1 MKNLRERSSTEHSE
15 RSERQASARTPK
27 APESTVRATFGLT
40 LDRLGNQALLSLL
53 RSGRLQRMAR
63 VSQPGDEYE
72 READRAAEQVMRM
85 PEPRIQP
92 ACACGGGCRKCRNE
106 QQGRDQES
114 FQTKRVQASDAA
126 QISVPPIVHEVLRSP
141 GQSLDPA
148 TRAFMEP
155 RFGRDFSR
163 VRTHSGAAAER
174 SAAEVNAK
182 AYTVGHDIV
191 FAAGRLAPEMPEGRR
206 LLAHELTHV
215 VQQAGADGI
224 GIDQTGER
232 RDRSQASTDVG
243 SGVSRPG
250 IHARTGTGLQRAPD
264 DKSGYKQGT
273 EGWAGLVQAAIEA
286 LDADAD
292 GKTLEEI
299 ISSARSREW
308 LKLWALKL
316 QGILSPDNINY
327 LFLFF
332 TKLKHYDGSIAIE
345 YANLLVQYGIEIS
358 PVSGSFQSLDY
369 LDPSVTA
376 PLNPAIAQMP
386 LSKIVDNF
394 ASVTY
399 ELDYKPKRQG
409 SLSEKLQVS
418 YSDGTKIDID
428 FLEISDNID
437 YAWANAIGRSYI
449 GPGQRVFPSRMS
461 RNTTPRLWKEKQK
474 AVGQINRSNQEFE
487 TFVSIGLAGVMSN
500 LPMGP
505 VAGLEPPVAESVGG
519 REGARGISLEGGRTT
534 SEAQGGTPLLPRPG
548 EPQIREVS
556 FNPETGEA
564 VYVAQDPVTGRYAV
578 LRANVWTGQGSVI
591 GSGGETVMVSGGRL
605 VPTRPGLPAGSA
617 VIELV
622 EPGTGLGG
630 GLALPR
636 EGTSPLLLPP
646 GPASRL
652 LSPGP
657 SPFLLP
663 PGRTP
668 FLLPPGRTPFLLPP
682 GPSTGLLSP
691 ARSPLLLPPASAPV
705 WVNTRSGVFHRL
717 GSPWYGVTKD
727 GVMMTPDDAIGF
739 GFREAGSPSALQP
752 IEPVTIGGT
761 QMESKGASPRG
772 SAFIS
777 ARARV
782 SSSLITAIRADTGEA
797 LAYSHALRNGEFG
810 LRRPIGSNIPG
821 SDFITAARIFQ
832 APARGAASV
841 RALIYVNDVKTSG
854 VPSFPAPAA
863 TIKAKW
869 RAELADAIRPGQ
881 LDLGDPA
888 LEAAIRDAVTTGD
901 IYIRQINV
909 DVSESGQG
917 SVAEQPA
924 VRVGP

>member
-1 MKNLRERSSTEHSE
+1 
-15 RSERQASARTPK
+15 
-27 APESTVRATFGLT
+27 
-40 LDRLGNQALLSLL
+40 
-53 RSGRLQRMAR
+53 MAR
-63 VSQPGDEYE
+63 VNQPGDEYE
-72 READRAAEQVMRM
+72 QEADRAAEQVMVI

-92 ACACGGGCRKCRNE
+92 ACACGGGCPKCRTE
-106 QQGRDQES
+106 QQGREQES
-114 FQTKRVQASDAA
+114 LQAKRVQAGDAA

-141 GQSLDPA
+141 GQPLDPA

-155 RFGRDFSR
+155 RFGHDFSR
-163 VRTHSGAAAER
+163 VRVHSGAAAER
-174 SAAEVNAK
+174 SAAKVNAQ

-224 GIDQTGER
+224 RIDQSGET
-232 RDRSQASTDVG
+232 RDLSQESTDVG
-243 SGVSRPG
+243 SGVSRPRV
-250 IHARTGTGLQRAPD
+250 HARTGTCLQCAPD
-264 DKSGYKQGT
+264 EKSAYKRGA

-286 LDADAD
+286 LDEDAK
-292 GKTLEEI
+292 GTTLEEI
-299 ISSARSREW
+299 ISSARSHNW

-316 QGILSPDNINY
+316 QGILSSDNINY

-332 TKLKHYDGSIAIE
+332 TKLKHYDGDSAIE

-369 LDPSVTA
+369 LDPSVAA
-376 PLNPAIAQMP
+376 PLNPAIAKIP
-386 LSKIVDNF
+386 LSRSVDNF
-394 ASVTY
+394 DSVKY
-399 ELDYKPKRQG
+399 DLAYKPKPPG

-418 YSDGTKIDID
+418 YSDGAKIDID

-437 YAWANAIGRSYI
+437 YAWANAVGQSYI

-461 RNTTPRLWKEKQK
+461 RNTTPRLWAEKQK
-474 AVGQINRSNQEFE
+474 AVDQINRSNQDFE
-487 TFVSIGLAGVMSN
+487 NFVSIGLAGVMSN

-505 VAGLEPPVAESVGG
+505 VAGLEPPVAESAGG
-519 REGARGISLEGGRTT
+519 RVGARGISLEGGSTT
-534 SEAQGGTPLLPRPG
+534 SEAQGGTPQLPRPG
-548 EPQIREVS
+548 EPQIRQVS
-556 FNPETGEA
+556 FDPETGEA

-591 GSGGETVMVSGGRL
+591 GSGVETAAVSGGRL
-605 VPTRPGLPAGSA
+605 VPPRLGLPAGSA
-617 VIELV
+617 VIEPV

-630 GLALPR
+630 GLTLPR
-636 EGTSPLLLPP
+636 ADTSPLLLPP

-668 FLLPPGRTPFLLPP
+668 FLLPPGPSIELLPPGSASRLLSPGPSPFLLSPGPSIELLPPASSPLLLPP
-682 GPSTGLLSP
+682 GPSPLLLP
-691 ARSPLLLPPASAPV
+691 PGPSPLLLPPGSAPV

-717 GSPWYGVTKD
+717 DSPWYGVTKD
-727 GVMMTPDDAIGF
+727 GVMMTLEDAIGF
-739 GFREAGSPSALQP
+739 GFREAGSPSTLQS
-752 IEPVTIGGT
+752 IEPVKIGGI

-772 SAFIS
+772 SAFVS

-782 SSSLITAIRADTGEA
+782 ERSLITAIRADTGEA
-797 LAYSHALRNGEFG
+797 LAYHHTLRNGEFG
-810 LRRPIGSNIPG
+810 VRRPIGSNIPG

-832 APARGAASV
+832 APARGAARV

-854 VPSFPAPAA
+854 VPSFPVPAA

-869 RAELADAIRPGQ
+869 RAELADAISPGK

-888 LEAAIRDAVTTGD
+888 LEAAIRDAVTNGD

-917 SVAEQPA
+917 SVTEQPA